1 MPETNY
7 NVKVLVDVQG
17 RKVMDALAGGGGSG
31 ATKNG
36 PKSLSGAMGA
46 AQGSLMKGE
55 GIGTVFETLTK
66 SLTGLAAVVGIG
78 VGVLLMAVSNSKIL
92 TTVFGTIGKLLGFLM
107 DVILMPLMPI
117 FMMLVRWLYQ
127 MIIAF
132 RNFTKNLTLKSLLDF
147 GVNLLLLTSPLGWVI
162 KLIQWALGEGNITS
176 AINFTLGILQGIGD
190 WLWTIAKYVIVGNIK
205 LAHDAIALMFNI
217 GSTILG
223 AFAGLASLVIS
234 ILQYL
239 WGVGAGPSITKIAL
253 DFIANPV
260 GALWDLLMGIW
271 NGGKSAWNTIA
282 NLSGGVLPTLDAGG
296 TVMQTGIA
304 VVHRGETFS
313 GVRGSGQSA
322 AGTGGGDTFNFYN
335 YGQTKTEY
343 ELFLKFMEF
352 MRVRGKGLTL

>member
-17 RKVMDALAGGGGSG
+17 RKVMDALAGGGGGG

-36 PKSLSGAMGA
+36 PKSLTGALGA

-127 MIIAF
+127 LIIAF

-176 AINFTLGILQGIGD
+176 AINFTLGILEGIGD
-190 WLWTIAKYVIVGNIK
+190 WLWTIAEYVIIGNVK

-217 GSTILG
+217 GSAILG
-223 AFAGLASLVIS
+223 AFSGLADLMIS

-239 WGVGAGPSITKIAL
+239 WGIGNGPGITQIAI
-253 DFIANPV
+253 DFIANPL
-260 GALWDLLMGIW
+260 GAIWSFLLALWA
-271 NGGKSAWNTIA
+271 GGK
-282 NLSGGVLPTLDAGG
+282 GVYNMAAGSLGLPTLDAGG
-296 TVMQTGIA
+296 TVTQTGIA